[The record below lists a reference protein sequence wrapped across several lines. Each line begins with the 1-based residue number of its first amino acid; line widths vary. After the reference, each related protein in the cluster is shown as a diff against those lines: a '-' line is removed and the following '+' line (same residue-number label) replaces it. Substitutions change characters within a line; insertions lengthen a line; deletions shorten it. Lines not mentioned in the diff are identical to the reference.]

1 MWVESKF
8 TMDIKE
14 FLDRDEQKDLLRFLT
29 AGSVDDG
36 KSTLIGRLL
45 YDSKLLYEDQLEAL
59 ERDSKRVGSVGGEI
73 DYALLLDGLQAER
86 EQGITID
93 VAYRYFATAKRKF
106 IIADTPGHE
115 QYTRNMVTGAST
127 ANLAIILVDAR
138 TGVITQTRRHTF
150 LISLLGIKHVILAV
164 NKMDL
169 VDYQESVFKDI
180 CREYRE
186 FVTRLKIPDL
196 HFIPLSALK
205 GDNVVEKSE
214 RLKWYT
220 GQPLLEILETIYVTT
235 DRNFID
241 FRFPVQYVIR
251 PDANFRGFAGTVAS
265 GVVRPGDDIMV
276 LPSRKKSR
284 VKEITTFDG
293 NLKEAF
299 PPQSVALTL
308 EDEIDVSRG
317 DMLVHPNNMPR
328 TARTFEAMLVWMDE
342 KPMAKSTPFFLKHT
356 TRTTRATI
364 DRVRYRTDVNSLR
377 KNEAD
382 NLTLNEI
389 GRVTITTGQ
398 PLFIDPYMRNH
409 TTGSFI
415 LIDPVTNF
423 TAAVG
428 MIIDRPAADDN
439 TDKEIDSQER
449 KSKKDKD
456 KEASLKKIVT
466 RQLIEHEGLK
476 LKPYRCPAGKLTIG
490 VGRNLEERGISE
502 EEALYLLNN
511 DIAESIKDL
520 QKIFADADGFE
531 NLPEAVQRVLVDMR
545 FNLGDSGF
553 KSFKK
558 MIKAIKAGNFS
569 EAALEMRNSK
579 WFKQVGSRG
588 KTLVAMM
595 TMHQQK

>member
-1 MWVESKF
+1 
-8 TMDIKE
+8 MDIKE

-45 YDSKLLYEDQLEAL
+45 YDSKLLYEDQLAAL

-127 ANLAIILVDAR
+127 ANLAIVLVDAKS
-138 TGVITQTRRHTF
+138 GVINQTRRHTF

-169 VDYQESVFKDI
+169 VDYEESVFKDI
-180 CREYRE
+180 CQEYRD

-205 GDNVVEKSE
+205 GDNVVEKSQNME
-214 RLKWYT
+214 WYT
-220 GQPLLEILETIYVTT
+220 GQPLLEILETVYITS

-241 FRFPVQYVIR
+241 FRYPVQYVLR
-251 PDANFRGFAGTVAS
+251 PDADFRGFAGTVGS
-265 GVVRPGDDIMV
+265 GVVRPGDDILV
-276 LPSRKKSR
+276 LPSRKKTR
-284 VKEITTFDG
+284 VKAISTNNG

-308 EDEIDVSRG
+308 EDEIDISRG

-328 TARTFEAMLVWMDE
+328 MSRTFEAMLVWMDE
-342 KPMAKSTPFFLKHT
+342 KPMDKNTAFFLKHT
-356 TRTTRATI
+356 TRITRATI
-364 DRVRYRTDVNSLR
+364 DRIRYRTDVNTLR
-377 KNEAD
+377 KNEAAS
-382 NLTLNEI
+382 LALNEI
-389 GRVTITTGQ
+389 GRATITTGQ
-398 PLFIDPYMRNH
+398 QLFFDPYMKNH

-428 MIIDRPAADDN
+428 MIIDRPAADDEP
-439 TDKEIDSQER
+439 K
-449 KSKKDKD
+449 
-456 KEASLKKIVT
+456 KEARIEETKSEREDSNKETAFRRIVAE
-466 RQLIEHEGLK
+466 QLIEHEGLK

-502 EEALYLLNN
+502 DEALFLLNS
-511 DIAESIKDL
+511 DISECLEDL
-520 QKIFADADGFE
+520 QKLFSNKFAS
-531 NLPEAVQRVLVDMR
+531 LPESVQRVLVDMR
-545 FNLGDSGF
+545 FNLGATGF
-553 KSFKK
+553 RGFKK
-558 MIKAIKAGNFS
+558 MIKAVKEEDFAQ
-569 EAALEMRNSK
+569 AALEMQDSR
-579 WFKQVGSRG
+579 WFQQVGNRG
-588 KTLVAMM
+588 MKLVKMM
-595 TMHQQK
+595 AAS

>member
-1 MWVESKF
+1 
-8 TMDIKE
+8 MDIKE

-45 YDSKLLYEDQLEAL
+45 YDSKLLYEDQLAAL
-59 ERDSKRVGSVGGEI
+59 ERDSKRIGSVGGEI

-93 VAYRYFATAKRKF
+93 VAYRYFSTAKRKF

-127 ANLAIILVDAR
+127 ANLAIILVDAA

-169 VDYQESVFKDI
+169 VDYQESTFNRI
-180 CREYRE
+180 CREYRD
-186 FVTRLKIPDL
+186 FVARLKIPDL

-205 GDNVVEKSE
+205 GDNVVDRSE
-214 RLKWYT
+214 RMDWYT
-220 GQPLLEILETIYVTT
+220 GQPLLEILETVYVTS

-241 FRFPVQYVIR
+241 FRYPVQYVLR
-251 PDANFRGFAGTVAS
+251 PDANFRGFSGTVAS
-265 GVVRPGDDIMV
+265 GVVRPGDEIMV
-276 LPSRKKSR
+276 LPSRKKSK

-299 PPQSVALTL
+299 PPQSVTLTL

-317 DMLVHPNNMPR
+317 EMLVHPNNIPR
-328 TARTFEAMLVWMDE
+328 TARTFEAMLAWMDE
-342 KPMAKSTPFFLKHT
+342 KPMAKSTSFFLKHT
-356 TRTTRATI
+356 TRTTRAKI
-364 DRVRYRTDVNSLR
+364 DRLRYQIDVNSLR
-377 KNEAD
+377 KNEATG
-382 NLTLNEI
+382 LALNEI
-389 GRVTITTGQ
+389 GRVTITCGQ
-398 PLFIDPYMRNH
+398 PLFFDPYMKNH

-415 LIDPVTNF
+415 LIDPISNF

-428 MIIDRPAADDN
+428 MIIDRLAADDKTSEKVDIETTEN
-439 TDKEIDSQER
+439 REEGV
-449 KSKKDKD
+449 
-456 KEASLKKIVT
+456 AALKKIAAE
-466 RQLIEHEGLK
+466 QLIEHEGLK

-490 VGRNLEERGISE
+490 VGRNLEERGITE

-511 DIAESIKDL
+511 DISDAIEDL
-520 QKIFADADGFE
+520 QKIFVDNVEFE
-531 NLPEAVQRVLVDMR
+531 VLPETVQRVLVDMR
-545 FNLGDSGF
+545 FNLGAAGF
-553 KSFKK
+553 RSFKK
-558 MIKAIKAGNFS
+558 MIKAIKEKDF
-569 EAALEMRNSK
+569 ERAALEMQDSK
-579 WFKQVGSRG
+579 WFKQVGNRG
-588 KTLVAMM
+588 KTLLAMM
-595 TMHQQK
+595 KKESGEK

>member
-1 MWVESKF
+1 
-8 TMDIKE
+8 MDIKE
-14 FLDRDEQKDLLRFLT
+14 FLNRDEQKDLLRLLT

-45 YDSKLLYEDQLEAL
+45 YDSKLLYEDQLSAL

-169 VDYQESVFKDI
+169 VDYQESVFNDI
-180 CREYRE
+180 CQEYRE

-205 GDNVVEKSE
+205 GDNVVEKSQ

-220 GQPLLEILETIYVTT
+220 GQPLLEILETIYVTS

-241 FRFPVQYVIR
+241 FRYPVQYVLR
-251 PDANFRGFAGTVAS
+251 PDADFRGFAGTVAS
-265 GVVRPGDDIMV
+265 GVVRPGDDILV
-276 LPSRKKSR
+276 LPSQKKSK

-299 PPQSVALTL
+299 PPQSVTLTL
-308 EDEIDVSRG
+308 EDEIDISRG

-342 KPMAKSTPFFLKHT
+342 KPMDKSTPFFLKHT

-364 DRVRYRTDVNSLR
+364 DRVRYRTDVNTLR
-377 KNEAD
+377 KNEA
-382 NLTLNEI
+382 TSFILNEI

-398 PLFIDPYMRNH
+398 PLFFDPYMKNH

-428 MIIDRPAADDN
+428 MIIDRPAADDKPREEVRN
-439 TDKEIDSQER
+439 QER
-449 KSKKDKD
+449 ASEGKRSE
-456 KEASLKKIVT
+456 KEVALKKIVAE
-466 RQLIEHEGLK
+466 QLIEHEGLK

-502 EEALYLLNN
+502 EEALFLLDN
-511 DIAESIKDL
+511 DISECIEDL
-520 QKIFADADGFE
+520 QKIFAGGFE
-531 NLPEAVQRVLVDMR
+531 TLPEGVLRVLIDMR
-545 FNLGDSGF
+545 FNLGATGF
-553 KSFKK
+553 RGFKK
-558 MIKAIKAGNFS
+558 MISAVKKADFIQAT
-569 EAALEMRNSK
+569 LEMQDSK
-579 WFKQVGSRG
+579 WFRQVGNRG
-588 KTLVAMM
+588 KTLVEMM
-595 TMHQQK
+595 KKGTGEG

>member
-308 EDEIDVSRG
+308 EDEI
-317 DMLVHPNNMPR
+317 
-328 TARTFEAMLVWMDE
+328 
-342 KPMAKSTPFFLKHT
+342 
-356 TRTTRATI
+356 
-364 DRVRYRTDVNSLR
+364 
-377 KNEAD
+377 
-382 NLTLNEI
+382 
-389 GRVTITTGQ
+389 
-398 PLFIDPYMRNH
+398 
-409 TTGSFI
+409 
-415 LIDPVTNF
+415 
-423 TAAVG
+423 
-428 MIIDRPAADDN
+428 
-439 TDKEIDSQER
+439 
-449 KSKKDKD
+449 
-456 KEASLKKIVT
+456 
-466 RQLIEHEGLK
+466 
-476 LKPYRCPAGKLTIG
+476 
-490 VGRNLEERGISE
+490 
-502 EEALYLLNN
+502 
-511 DIAESIKDL
+511 
-520 QKIFADADGFE
+520 
-531 NLPEAVQRVLVDMR
+531 
-545 FNLGDSGF
+545 
-553 KSFKK
+553 
-558 MIKAIKAGNFS
+558 
-569 EAALEMRNSK
+569 
-579 WFKQVGSRG
+579 
-588 KTLVAMM
+588 
-595 TMHQQK
+595 

>member
-1 MWVESKF
+1 
-8 TMDIKE
+8 MDIKE
-14 FLDRDEQKDLLRFLT
+14 FLNRDEQKDLLRLLT

-45 YDSKLLYEDQLEAL
+45 YDSKLLYEDQLAAL

-93 VAYRYFATAKRKF
+93 VAYRYFSTAKRKF

-127 ANLAIILVDAR
+127 ANLAIILVDA
-138 TGVITQTRRHTF
+138 TAGVITQTRRHTF

-169 VDYQESVFKDI
+169 VDYQESTFNKI
-180 CREYRE
+180 CEEYRD

-205 GDNVVEKSE
+205 GDNVVDKSE
-214 RLKWYT
+214 RMEWYT
-220 GQPLLEILETIYVTT
+220 GQPLLEILETVYVTS

-241 FRFPVQYVIR
+241 FRYPVQYVLR
-251 PDANFRGFAGTVAS
+251 PDATFRGFSGTVAS
-265 GVVRPGDDIMV
+265 GVVRPGDEIMV
-276 LPSRKKSR
+276 LPSRKKSK

-299 PPQSVALTL
+299 PPQSVTLTL

-317 DMLVHPNNMPR
+317 EMLVHPNNIPR

-342 KPMAKSTPFFLKHT
+342 KPMNKSTGFFLKHT

-364 DRVRYRTDVNSLR
+364 DRVRYQIDVNSLR
-377 KNEAD
+377 KNEAAS
-382 NLTLNEI
+382 LALNEI

-398 PLFIDPYMRNH
+398 PLFFDPYMKNH

-415 LIDPVTNF
+415 LIDPITNF
-423 TAAVG
+423 TTAVG
-428 MIIDRPAADDN
+428 MIIDRLASDDKRNGKIEIETTESREEGVNREAA
-439 TDKEIDSQER
+439 
-449 KSKKDKD
+449 
-456 KEASLKKIVT
+456 LKKIVAE
-466 RQLIEHEGLK
+466 QLIEHEGLK

-490 VGRNLEERGISE
+490 VGRNLEERGITE

-511 DIAESIKDL
+511 DISVCIEDL
-520 QKIFADADGFE
+520 KKIFVDTDADSEEFE
-531 NLPEAVQRVLVDMR
+531 TLPETVQRVLLDMR
-545 FNLGDSGF
+545 FNLGATGF
-553 KSFKK
+553 RSCKK
-558 MIKAIKAGNFS
+558 MIQAIKEKDFAQ
-569 EAALEMRNSK
+569 AALEMQDSK
-579 WFKQVGSRG
+579 WFKQVGNRN
-588 KTLVAMM
+588 KTLVEMIAL
-595 TMHQQK
+595 

>member
-1 MWVESKF
+1 
-8 TMDIKE
+8 MDINE
-14 FLDRDEQKDLLRFLT
+14 FLDQDEKKDLLRFLT

-45 YDSKLLYEDQLEAL
+45 YDSKLLYEDQLAAL
-59 ERDSKRVGSVGGEI
+59 ERDSKRVGSVGGDI

-127 ANLAIILVDAR
+127 ANLAIVLVDAK
-138 TGVITQTRRHTF
+138 TGVINQTRRHTF

-169 VDYQESVFKDI
+169 VDYKESVFKDI
-180 CREYRE
+180 CQEYRD

-205 GDNVVEKSE
+205 GDNVVEKSQNMS
-214 RLKWYT
+214 WYT
-220 GQPLLEILETIYVTT
+220 GQPLLEILETVYVTS

-241 FRFPVQYVIR
+241 FRYPVQYVLR
-251 PDANFRGFAGTVAS
+251 PDANFRGFAGAVAS
-265 GVVRPGDDIMV
+265 GVVRPGDDILV
-276 LPSRKKSR
+276 LPSQKKSR
-284 VKEITTFDG
+284 VKSITTSTG

-308 EDEIDVSRG
+308 EDEIDISRG
-317 DMLVHPNNMPR
+317 DMLIHPNNMPR

-342 KPMAKSTPFFLKHT
+342 KPMSKSTAFFLKHT

-364 DRVRYRTDVNSLR
+364 ERIRYRTDVNTLR
-377 KNEAD
+377 KLEAES
-382 NLTLNEI
+382 LALNEI

-398 PLFIDPYMRNH
+398 QLFFDPYMKNH

-428 MIIDRPAADDN
+428 MIIDRPALDDELKPENAVKAKTTADESDN
-439 TDKEIDSQER
+439 QAAT
-449 KSKKDKD
+449 
-456 KEASLKKIVT
+456 LKKIVAQ
-466 RQLIEHEGLK
+466 QLLEHEGLK

-502 EEALYLLNN
+502 EEALYLLDN
-511 DIAESIKDL
+511 DISECIKDL
-520 QKIFADADGFE
+520 QKIFTDAESFAT
-531 NLPEAVQRVLVDMR
+531 LPENVQRVLIDMR
-545 FNLGDSGF
+545 FNLGASGF
-553 KSFKK
+553 RCFKK
-558 MIKAIKAGNFS
+558 MIKAVKDRDFTR
-569 EAALEMRNSK
+569 AALEMQDSK
-579 WFKQVGSRG
+579 WFEQVGNRG
-588 KTLVAMM
+588 SVLVKMM
-595 TMHQQK
+595 QVKKRGEK

>member
-1 MWVESKF
+1 
-8 TMDIKE
+8 MDIKE
-14 FLDRDEQKDLLRFLT
+14 FLNRDEQKDLLRLLT

-45 YDSKLLYEDQLEAL
+45 YDSKLLYEDQLAAL

-93 VAYRYFATAKRKF
+93 VAYRYFSTAKRKF

-127 ANLAIILVDAR
+127 ANLAIILVDA
-138 TGVITQTRRHTF
+138 TAGVITQTRRHTF

-169 VDYQESVFKDI
+169 VDYQESTFNKI
-180 CREYRE
+180 CEEYRD

-205 GDNVVEKSE
+205 GDNVVDKSE
-214 RLKWYT
+214 RMEWYT
-220 GQPLLEILETIYVTT
+220 GQPLLEILETVYVTS

-241 FRFPVQYVIR
+241 FRYPVQYVLR
-251 PDANFRGFAGTVAS
+251 PDATFRGFSGTVAS
-265 GVVRPGDDIMV
+265 GVVRPGDEIMV
-276 LPSRKKSR
+276 LPSRKKSK

-299 PPQSVALTL
+299 PPQSVTLTL

-317 DMLVHPNNMPR
+317 EMLVHPNNIPR

-342 KPMAKSTPFFLKHT
+342 KPMNKSTGFFLKHT

-364 DRVRYRTDVNSLR
+364 DRVRYQIDVNSLR
-377 KNEAD
+377 KNEATS
-382 NLTLNEI
+382 LALNEI

-398 PLFIDPYMRNH
+398 PLFFDPYMKNH

-415 LIDPVTNF
+415 LIDPITNF
-423 TAAVG
+423 TTAVG
-428 MIIDRPAADDN
+428 MIIDRLASDDKRNGKIEIETTESREEGVNREAA
-439 TDKEIDSQER
+439 
-449 KSKKDKD
+449 
-456 KEASLKKIVT
+456 LKKIVAE
-466 RQLIEHEGLK
+466 QLIEHEGLK

-490 VGRNLEERGISE
+490 VGRNLEERGITE

-511 DIAESIKDL
+511 DISVCIEDL
-520 QKIFADADGFE
+520 KKIFVDTDADSEEFE
-531 NLPEAVQRVLVDMR
+531 TLPETVQRVLLDMR
-545 FNLGDSGF
+545 FNLGATGF
-553 KSFKK
+553 RSCKK
-558 MIKAIKAGNFS
+558 MIQAIKEKDFAQ
-569 EAALEMRNSK
+569 AALEMQDSK
-579 WFKQVGSRG
+579 WFKQVGNRN
-588 KTLVAMM
+588 KTLVEMIAL
-595 TMHQQK
+595 

>member
-308 EDEIDVSRG
+308 EDEIDISRG